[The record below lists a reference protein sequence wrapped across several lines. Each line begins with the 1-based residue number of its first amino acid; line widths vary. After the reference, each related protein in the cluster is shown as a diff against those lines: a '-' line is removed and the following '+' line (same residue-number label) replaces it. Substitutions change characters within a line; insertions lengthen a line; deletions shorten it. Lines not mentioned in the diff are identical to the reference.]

1 MPVKIA
7 FIGFGGVGRA
17 LAEIIEEKRL
27 RLRKEYGLDTVVVGV
42 SDVMKGAVYH
52 PDGLD
57 IPVLLKGLSDHGTVE
72 TYPEH
77 AGVVKGWDSLEMID
91 HAHAD
96 VIVEVTYTNVET
108 GEPALTH
115 CRRALDQGKSVITT
129 NKGPVAHAYEELTRK
144 AEEKGAF
151 FGFEGTVMSG
161 TPALRLPEQTL
172 AGNTIHKIKGILNGT
187 TNYILTEME
196 QGLDYGEALKQAQG
210 LGYAEADPTSDVEG
224 YDVRYKLAILSSHVF
239 GVALSPEDIPCT
251 GITGVSASDIQE
263 AEKAGKKWRLI
274 GTLTLDGDRVTGVV
288 KPERISAHEPLAG
301 VSGALNAILYD
312 CDMSGP
318 IFMTGAGAGLKETGY
333 ALLID
338 LIHYHKQQSRIKV

>member
-17 LAEIIEEKRL
+17 LAEIIEEKRS
-27 RLRKEYGLDTVVVGV
+27 RLKQHYGLDAVVVGV
-42 SDVMKGAVYH
+42 SDLMKGSVYQ
-52 PDGLD
+52 PEGLD
-57 IPVLLKGLSDHGTVE
+57 IPVLLKGLNDHGTVE
-72 TYPEH
+72 GYPER
-77 AGVVKGWDSLEMID
+77 AGVVKGWDSIEMID
-91 HAHAD
+91 HSHAD

-108 GEPALTH
+108 GEPALSH

-129 NKGPVAHAYEELTRK
+129 NKGPVAHAYKELTEK
-144 AEEKGAF
+144 ASEKGAF

-172 AGNTIHKIKGILNGT
+172 AGNTIYKIQGILNGT

-196 QGLDYGEALKQAQG
+196 KGLAYKDALKQAQD
-210 LGYAEADPTSDVEG
+210 LGYAEADPVSDVEG
-224 YDVRYKLAILSSHVF
+224 YDIRYKLAILSSHVF
-239 GVALSPEDIPCT
+239 GVPLSPDDIPCT
-251 GITGVSASDIQE
+251 GITGVTAADIQE
-263 AEKAGKKWRLI
+263 ADKAGEKWRLI
-274 GTLTLDGDRVTGVV
+274 GTLDWNGGRVTGTVQ
-288 KPERISAHEPLAG
+288 PERVPQQEPLAG
-301 VSGALNAILYD
+301 VTGALNAIVYE

-338 LIHYHKQQSRIKV
+338 LIHYHKQQSKINV